1 MAITKI
7 LRSTTTTAITLP
19 PEIWKKAGWKLND
32 KVEVVVS
39 ECHTLNKTD
48 DIYNSICIERVEDLV
63 KYDRDYALKTEI
75 T

>member
-32 KVEVVVS
+32 KVEVMVS
-39 ECHTLNKTD
+39 KCYDGDKNHWNE
-48 DIYNSICIERVEDLV
+48 ISIERVEDLV
-63 KYDRDYALKTEI
+63 KYDRDYSLKTKI
-75 T
+75 K